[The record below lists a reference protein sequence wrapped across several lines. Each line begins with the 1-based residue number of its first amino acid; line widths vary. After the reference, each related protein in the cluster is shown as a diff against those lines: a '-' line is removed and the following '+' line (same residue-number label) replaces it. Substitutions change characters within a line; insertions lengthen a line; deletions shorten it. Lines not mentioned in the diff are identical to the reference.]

1 MQIKTGVAGVLAAT
15 AAAVA
20 LIGGTA
26 YADNAPN
33 VGNVTGIA
41 NLSLASGNDIQI
53 PVNVPVNVCGV
64 AVSLLGF
71 SNAGCEGGAAV
82 INDSGNTA
90 NGDFDSGGF

>member
-1 MQIKTGVAGVLAAT
+1 MQIKTRVAGVLAAT

-26 YADNAPN
+26 LADNAPN

-53 PVNVPVNVCGV
+53 PVNGPVNVCGV

-90 NGDFDSGGF
+90 NGDFDFGGF

>member
-1 MQIKTGVAGVLAAT
+1 MQIKTRVAGVLAAT

-53 PVNVPVNVCGV
+53 PVNVGGV

-90 NGDFDSGGF
+90 NGDFDFGGF

>member
-1 MQIKTGVAGVLAAT
+1 VVLRSS
-15 AAAVA
+15 
-20 LIGGTA
+20 
-26 YADNAPN
+26 
-33 VGNVTGIA
+33 

-90 NGDFDSGGF
+90 NGDFDFGGF